1 MERRIL
7 GRSGISV
14 EGLGLGCWAIGGPFW
29 DKGGF
34 MGYGSVNDAESLRA
48 LECALEMGGRFFDVA
63 GVYGC
68 GHAERLL
75 GQAIAQYPEVKIA
88 AKFGYTFDETTRVIT
103 GTDISSQGIR
113 LSLEQS
119 LKRLGRTHIDLY
131 QLHLFDLPIEQAL
144 EVAGVLDELVQ
155 EGLIGAYGWCNEQF
169 DTITAFQL
177 GSHASVVPIL
187 LNVLEGNAT
196 LPAFCAALGLGV
208 MVRRPLGMGLLSG
221 KFQKGHQ
228 FADNDMRTRFKW
240 NLETGKQAKQLA
252 QLEAI
257 KEWLMTDGRSLVQG
271 ALGWLWAIH
280 PQLVP
285 IPGFKT
291 AAQVKENL
299 EALPF
304 GALPQTA
311 MQEIN
316 RIFERDT

>member
-1 MERRIL
+1 MESRTL
-7 GRSGISV
+7 GRSGITV
-14 EGLGLGCWAIGGPFW
+14 EGLGLGCWAIGGPFS

-48 LECALEMGGRFFDVA
+48 LECALEMGARFFDVA

-68 GHAERLL
+68 GHAEHLL

-88 AKFGYTFDETTRVIT
+88 AKFGYTFDETTRVIG
-103 GTDISSQGIR
+103 GTDISAPGIR

-119 LKRLGRTHIDLY
+119 LKRLGRTHLDIY
-131 QLHLFDLPIEQAL
+131 QLHLFDLSIEKAL

-155 EGLIGAYGWCNEQF
+155 EGLIRAYGWCNEQP

-177 GSHASVVPIL
+177 GSDASVVPIL

-196 LPAFCAALGLGV
+196 LPAFCAALDLGV
-208 MVRRPLGMGLLSG
+208 MARRPLGMGLLSG

-228 FADNDMRTRFKW
+228 FAENDMRTRFKW
-240 NLETGKQAKQLA
+240 NLESGKQAKQLA

-257 KEWLMTDGRSLVQG
+257 KELLTTGGRSLVQG

-291 AAQVKENL
+291 VAQVKENL
-299 EALPF
+299 EALQF
-304 GALPQTA
+304 GALPPTA
-311 MQEIN
+311 MHEIKQ
-316 RIFERDT
+316 ILEGDA